1 MGKRHLEQAAAQTGI
16 EIKTD
21 WQPFFLNHNTP
32 AEGEDMY
39 THLAHKY
46 GEDKARTFT
55 EPGNPLD
62 VAGEKVG
69 IRFNKSRRI
78 IRTAQSH
85 RLVEWCKK
93 VEPAKE
99 DALMEA
105 LFKAYFEEAS
115 DLSKDDE
122 LIKCCVSVG
131 LDPTAAA
138 DMLKSNDF
146 RSEVVTKAMSW
157 TQRRVTGVP
166 FFIIHPPEGANGNS
180 SKPVAFSGAQPA
192 ALIAEV
198 LQEQVDTLET
208 LT

>member
-1 MGKRHLEQAAAQTGI
+1 MRLQ
-16 EIKTD
+16 
-21 WQPFFLNHNTP
+21 N
-32 AEGEDMY
+32 
-39 THLAHKY
+39 
-46 GEDKARTFT
+46 R
-55 EPGNPLD
+55 
-62 VAGEKVG
+62 
-69 IRFNKSRRI
+69 
-78 IRTAQSH
+78 AQSH

-93 VEPAKE
+93 VDPAKE

-115 DLSKDDE
+115 DLSKDAE
-122 LIKCCVSVG
+122 LIRCAETIG

-138 DMLKSNDF
+138 QMLKSNDF

-166 FFIIHPPEGANGNS
+166 FFIIHPPEGANGS
-180 SKPVAFSGAQPA
+180 GSKPVAFSGAQPA

-198 LQEQVDTLET
+198 LQEQVDALEA